1 MEEGQKVLAPA
12 WLTPE
17 HCCHCCCSGPKLLAA
32 AAAASCQSSS
42 TAASCQVHTA
52 ATAGCLLPLL
62 LLQTLQQGLVA
73 DSPEVLHVL
82 PGSVLH

>member
-1 MEEGQKVLAPA
+1 
-12 WLTPE
+12 
-17 HCCHCCCSGPKLLAA
+17 
-32 AAAASCQSSS
+32 
-42 TAASCQVHTA
+42 VHTA